1 MKFGCKGK
9 KKQEDSKTY
18 KRCNVKMLKTVYKS
32 RSGIQ
37 NTLSI
42 TIQKAQPGTLL
53 SSNTLRNHQAHR
65 EAPSPRFLSFL
76 R

>member
-32 RSGIQ
+32 
-37 NTLSI
+37 
-42 TIQKAQPGTLL
+42 
-53 SSNTLRNHQAHR
+53 
-65 EAPSPRFLSFL
+65 
-76 R
+76 